1 MSLLIT
7 AVVVCGFSRTVE
19 KKLIDAAPPRPFVLY
34 IHGALFL
41 GWVLFFILQSGLVR
55 TRKVQWH
62 QRIGWFG
69 VGLGLAMFVVGV
81 STAIIMARFNKVE
94 LHAKYAEANLLVS
107 FFDISAFTIAFALAV
122 CLRKKPEFHRR
133 LQLLACC
140 ALTAAAFGR
149 FLPLFLSPEKMHS
162 RMAFAFAVW
171 VTLYAGV
178 DFLILLA
185 IGLDWIVMRRIH
197 RVYMYGLPAFV
208 ICQALVIYT
217 IFHHS
222 TWWLKTA
229 AAVLG

>member
-1 MSLLIT
+1 MGSFLYPSLWFGADT
-7 AVVVCGFSRTVE
+7 ERAM
-19 KKLIDAAPPRPFVLY
+19 APADR
-34 IHGALFL
+34 
-41 GWVLFFILQSGLVR
+41 LV
-55 TRKVQWH
+55 
-62 QRIGWFG
+62 G

-171 VTLYAGV
+171 
-178 DFLILLA
+178 
-185 IGLDWIVMRRIH
+185 
-197 RVYMYGLPAFV
+197 
-208 ICQALVIYT
+208 
-217 IFHHS
+217 
-222 TWWLKTA
+222 
-229 AAVLG
+229 